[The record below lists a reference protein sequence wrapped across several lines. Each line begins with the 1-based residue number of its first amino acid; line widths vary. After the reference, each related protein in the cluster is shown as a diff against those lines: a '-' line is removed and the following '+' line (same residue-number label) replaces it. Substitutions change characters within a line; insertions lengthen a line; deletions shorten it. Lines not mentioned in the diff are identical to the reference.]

1 MVRNASPAFARFA
14 LSLLMAVAP
23 AFLQA
28 QETSERTISN
38 RPQPAANPEKP
49 AVKNKRLTAAEK
61 AKADQQRA
69 LATSLLISLSND
81 ARSFSDQKLRART
94 LARIADGLWHADPDQ
109 SRSLFQRAWEAA
121 GVADEESGRA
131 FKEDMRRQMSG
142 GRGAVGS
149 LPPDLRAEVLRLA
162 AKRDRALGEELLEKL
177 KREKA
182 QEAPESSNPARREV
196 PGLSEAMA
204 QRLRLARQLLDA
216 DVPRALEFADPA
228 LMTVSMQ
235 GLSFLGTLREKDPV
249 ASDQRYLRM
258 LGVAAAD
265 AQADANTVSLLSSYL
280 FTPQMFITIDGQ
292 GGTNTSQMGRPG
304 PPPATTPEMRKA
316 FFNVATQILMRP
328 LAPPEQDK
336 TTSGIEGKYLI
347 IKRLLPLFEQHAPAT
362 TTEMIR
368 GQLSALS
375 AAVREEIR
383 KRNDETMKRGILPE
397 DEPEDTEQ
405 SLLDRIGRAKTSAE
419 RDQLYV
425 ELTMRTLERGD
436 ARARDFVEKIED
448 LEIRKQARPYV
459 DGTLVTSYI
468 EKKKLEE
475 AIKLARDGELSR
487 FHRVWALSQVA
498 RQLIET
504 DRQRATD
511 LAEEAATEARRI
523 GGTDADRPR
532 ALIGV
537 ANAFF
542 LLDRTRGWEIV
553 DEAVR
558 AANSAEGF
566 TGEDSRLMLRMQTPY
581 TTSLRTISTENFD
594 VPALFR
600 SLSKEDYQRAVG
612 LAQNFEDDAP
622 RAIALISIANE
633 VLSDK

>member
-1 MVRNASPAFARFA
+1 MVRKISPAFATCA
-14 LSLLMAVAP
+14 LCLFLVVAS
-23 AFLQA
+23 ASQA
-28 QETSERTISN
+28 QDTSERSISN
-38 RPQPAANPEKP
+38 RPAPVATPEK
-49 AVKNKRLTAAEK
+49 AAAKNKKLTAAER
-61 AKADQQRA
+61 ARADQQRA

-81 ARSFSDQKLRART
+81 AGSFSDQKLRART

-109 SRSLFQRAWEAA
+109 SRALFLKAWDAA
-121 GVADEESGRA
+121 GVADQESGRV
-131 FKEDMRRQMSG
+131 FKEDMRRQSSA

-177 KREKA
+177 KRDKT
-182 QEAPESSNPARREV
+182 QEANEPVDPARRKV
-196 PGLSEAMA
+196 PGLSEAMS
-204 QRLRLARQLLDA
+204 QRLRLALQLLQA

-228 LMTVSMQ
+228 LVSASME
-235 GLSFLGTLREKDPV
+235 GLSFLASLREKDAA

-258 LGVAAAD
+258 LSVAMAD

-280 FTPQMFITIDGQ
+280 FTPQMFMTIDPQ

-304 PPPATTPEMRKA
+304 PPPPTTPEMLKA

-328 LAPPEQDK
+328 LAPPEQDR

-347 IKRLLPLFEQHAPAT
+347 IKRLLPLFELHAPAT

-375 AAVREEIR
+375 AAVRDEIR
-383 KRNDETMKRGILPE
+383 KRDDNMMKRGIRPE
-397 DEPEDTEQ
+397 EDPEDTEQ
-405 SLLDRIGRAKTSAE
+405 SLLDQIGRAKTSAE
-419 RDQLYV
+419 RDRLYL

-436 ARARDFVEKIED
+436 PRARDFVEKLED
-448 LEIRKQARPYV
+448 PEVRKQARPYV
-459 DGTLVTSYI
+459 DGTLVINYI

-475 AIKLARDGELSR
+475 AIKLARAGELGQ
-487 FHRVWALSQVA
+487 FHRVWALSQIA
-498 RQLIET
+498 RQLVET
-504 DRQRATD
+504 DRQRAID

-523 GGTDADRPR
+523 GGTDADRPK

-542 LLDRTRGWEIV
+542 LLDQTRGWEIV
-553 DEAVR
+553 GEAVR

-566 TGEDSRLMLRMQTPY
+566 TGEDSRLMLRLQTPNM
-581 TTSLRTISTENFD
+581 TSMQSHSNDNFD

-600 SLSKEDYQRAVG
+600 ALAKEDYQRAVG

-622 RAIALISIANE
+622 RATALISIARE
-633 VLSDK
+633 VLSEK

>member
-1 MVRNASPAFARFA
+1 MARNPSLSIAA
-14 LSLLMAVAP
+14 LGLLLAVAP
-23 AFLQA
+23 GFQA

-38 RPQPAANPEKP
+38 RPTTAASPEKT
-49 AVKNKRLTAAEK
+49 AAKSKKLTAAEK
-61 AKADQQRA
+61 AKADQLRA

-109 SRSLFQRAWEAA
+109 SRALFQRAWDAA
-121 GVADEESGRA
+121 GVADEESGRV
-131 FKEDMRRQMSG
+131 FKDDMRRQMSG

-177 KREKA
+177 KRDKT
-182 QEAPESSNPARREV
+182 QEANESADTGRREV
-196 PGLSEAMA
+196 PGLPEAMA

-216 DVPRALEFADPA
+216 DIPRALEFADPA
-228 LMTVSMQ
+228 LATVSMQ
-235 GLSFLGTLREKDPV
+235 GLSFLASLKEKDPA

-258 LGVAAAD
+258 LSVAAAD

-280 FTPQMFITIDGQ
+280 FTPQLFITIDRQ

-304 PPPATTPEMRKA
+304 LPPATTPEMRKA

-328 LAPPEQDK
+328 LAPPEKDK
-336 TTSGIEGKYLI
+336 TTSGIEGKFLI

-383 KRNDETMKRGILPE
+383 KRDDDLMKRGILPE

-405 SLLDRIGRAKTSAE
+405 SLLDRISRAKTSAE
-419 RDQLYV
+419 RDQLHM

-436 ARARDFVEKIED
+436 PRARDFVEKVESSD
-448 LEIRKQARPYV
+448 IRKQARPYV
-459 DGTLVTSYI
+459 DGTLVMNYI

-475 AIKLARDGELSR
+475 AITLARAGELTN

-498 RQLIET
+498 RQLAET
-504 DRQRATD
+504 DRQRAID

-523 GGTDADRPR
+523 GGSDADRPR

-553 DEAVR
+553 GEAVR

-581 TTSLRTISTENFD
+581 MTSMQTHSTENFD

-600 SLSKEDYQRAVG
+600 SLSREDYQRAVG
-612 LAQNFEDDAP
+612 LAQNFEADAP
-622 RAIALISIANE
+622 RATALISIARE
-633 VLSDK
+633 VLSEK

>member
-1 MVRNASPAFARFA
+1 MALNASPTFAASA
-14 LSLLMAVAP
+14 LCLLLAVVP
-23 AFLQA
+23 AFQA
-28 QETSERTISN
+28 QQTSERAISN
-38 RPQPAANPEKP
+38 RPAPAATPEK
-49 AVKNKRLTAAEK
+49 AAGKRKKLTAAEK
-61 AKADQQRA
+61 AKADHERA

-81 ARSFSDQKLRART
+81 ARSFSDQRLRART
-94 LARIADGLWHADPDQ
+94 LARIADGLWQADPDQ
-109 SRSLFQRAWEAA
+109 SRALFQRAWDAA

-162 AKRDRALGEELLEKL
+162 ARRDRALGEELLEKL
-177 KREKA
+177 KREKTN
-182 QEAPESSNPARREV
+182 EANEAADSGRREV
-196 PGLSEAMA
+196 PGLPEAMA

-216 DVPRALEFADPA
+216 DIPRALEFADPA
-228 LMTVSMQ
+228 LATVSMQ
-235 GLSFLGTLREKDPV
+235 GLSFLSSLKDKDPV
-249 ASDQRYLRM
+249 AADQRYLRM

-265 AQADANTVSLLSSYL
+265 AQSDANTVSLLSSYL
-280 FTPQMFITIDGQ
+280 FTPQLFITIDRQ
-292 GGTNTSQMGRPG
+292 GGTNTSQTDRPG

-328 LAPPEQDK
+328 LAPPEQDT

-383 KRNDETMKRGILPE
+383 KRDDDMMKRGILPE
-397 DEPEDTEQ
+397 DEPEGTEQ
-405 SLLDRIGRAKTSAE
+405 SLLDRVDRAKTSAE
-419 RDQLYV
+419 RDRLYL

-436 ARARDFVEKIED
+436 PRARDFVEKLED
-448 LEIRKQARPYV
+448 PEVRKQARPYV
-459 DGTLVTSYI
+459 DGTLVIKYV

-475 AIKLARDGELSR
+475 AIKLARAGELSQ
-487 FHRVWALSQVA
+487 FHRVWALSQIA
-498 RQLIET
+498 RQLGES
-504 DRQRATD
+504 DRQRAID

-537 ANAFF
+537 ASAFF
-542 LLDRTRGWEIV
+542 LLDQTRGWEIV
-553 DEAVR
+553 GEAVR

-566 TGEDSRLMLRMQTPY
+566 TGEDSRLMLRLQTPN
-581 TTSLRTISTENFD
+581 TTSMRTHSNDNFD

-600 SLSKEDYQRAVG
+600 ALAKEDYQRAVG

-622 RAIALISIANE
+622 RATALISIATE
-633 VLSDK
+633 VLSEK